1 MVTDL
6 RSLPSG
12 FTLSDYRIE
21 HVLGQGGFGI
31 TYLGVDTH
39 LGRKVAIKEY
49 YPREWA
55 VRNNSYT
62 INSAGSPDDKRNY
75 WHDSSIPTSLQ
86 FDVFL
91 RQMEPPIS

>member
-62 INSAGSPDDKRNY
+62 INSAGSPDDKRDFE
-75 WHDSSIPTSLQ
+75 WGLKR
-86 FDVFL
+86 FL
-91 RQMEPPIS
+91 

>member
-62 INSAGSPDDKRNY
+62 INSAGSPDARCVRHAKAAGKCARL
-75 WHDSSIPTSLQ
+75 WRARRT
-86 FDVFL
+86 
-91 RQMEPPIS
+91 